1 MPSCW
6 RHNENAAT
14 GDEVEEALLPRHY
27 VWYFN
32 SIFVLPESSYA
43 HAGFGQ
49 RGALLYL
56 RASLPGW

>member
-1 MPSCW
+1 M
-6 RHNENAAT
+6 R
-14 GDEVEEALLPRHY
+14 LLTHY
-27 VWYFN
+27 VWHFN
-32 SIFVLPESSYA
+32 SMFVLPESSYA